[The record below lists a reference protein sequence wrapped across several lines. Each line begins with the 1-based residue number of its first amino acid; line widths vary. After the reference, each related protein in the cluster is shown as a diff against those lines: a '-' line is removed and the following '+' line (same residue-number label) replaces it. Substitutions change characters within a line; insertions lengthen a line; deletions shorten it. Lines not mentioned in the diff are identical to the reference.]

1 MYFLLAYAN
10 TIAITKDVNVNR
22 PTMDHNAARRDLR
35 EEEAAMVI
43 ISQLLASLV
52 SCGCSSLKGY
62 SLPPHPWQTLCYLSC
77 EYLALPMEGE
87 IA

>member
-35 EEEAAMVI
+35 DEEEAMF
-43 ISQLLASLV
+43 ISLGIGTLTFS
-52 SCGCSSLKGY
+52 KGTIRY
-62 SLPPHPWQTLCYLSC
+62 
-77 EYLALPMEGE
+77 
-87 IA
+87 

>member
-35 EEEAAMVI
+35 DEEEAMLNIYCSYAWLFV
-43 ISQLLASLV
+43 SHVLL
-52 SCGCSSLKGY
+52 
-62 SLPPHPWQTLCYLSC
+62 T
-77 EYLALPMEGE
+77 
-87 IA
+87 